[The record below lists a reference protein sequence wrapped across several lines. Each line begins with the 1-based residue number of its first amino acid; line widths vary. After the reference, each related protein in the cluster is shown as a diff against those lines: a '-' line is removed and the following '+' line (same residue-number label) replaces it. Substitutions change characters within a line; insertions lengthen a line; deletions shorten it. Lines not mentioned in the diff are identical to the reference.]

1 MRRGSG
7 VRGRDLIAAGVAC
20 VAAVSGV
27 LPIAVQAANYQ
38 LRVEAL
44 SELVEPIRTRTL
56 VGRWIDD
63 AGFQPEQMPLFLE
76 RARTEAE
83 AIAQAAGFYSA
94 HAEVRYRE
102 GQDERL
108 PVVEIRV
115 DAGARTTVNAVDLS
129 VDGTQQPERV
139 GDWLLMR
146 WPLPEGSFFRS
157 TEWTSGKRLLID
169 ALQQRGYVRARIVAS
184 EARVDPENTT
194 AALSLRVRTGPRL
207 DFGPMTI
214 EGLARYDES
223 IVRALA
229 PWEKGGGGGGGD
241 RDDRD
246 DRPGQASATG
256 AEDAAP
262 RALLPYDFDELLAFQ
277 GRLRESGYFGS
288 VEVLPDFAAVL
299 ADPARTTVPIRVRQ
313 SERPAQHVTMGVGVS
328 TDEGARALL
337 GYDHRDLFG
346 RAWQLESGV
355 LLQSVR
361 RRVFA
366 SVRTPQKASG
376 HYYQG
381 GVRLEQFDVQGE
393 RTNKKTAFFGE
404 GKRAGNAVRFL
415 SLQYQTEDR
424 RVRGLGPIG
433 SSRALTL
440 AWTWSTRRL
449 DSLID
454 PHRGYSV
461 SASLSG
467 ASESVLSDR
476 SFVRAH
482 SRVMGFWPMPDETWL
497 EGGILVGMAE
507 VGQVFAAARDGIP
520 SENLFR
526 TGGASTVRGYDFLSL
541 GVREG
546 RAVVGG
552 RVLALGSVEYQH
564 PVRRDWYAAAFF
576 DIGDAADTWGRYDPV
591 AGYGIGLR
599 WRSPVGPV
607 NLDLAY
613 GEAVRSWRLHFT
625 VGYAF

>member
-7 VRGRDLIAAGVAC
+7 VRGRDLIAAGAAC
-20 VAAVSGV
+20 VTVVSGV

-194 AALSLRVRTGPRL
+194 AALSLRVSTGPRL

-229 PWEKGGGGGGGD
+229 P
-241 RDDRD
+241 
-246 DRPGQASATG
+246 
-256 AEDAAP
+256 
-262 RALLPYDFDELLAFQ
+262 
-277 GRLRESGYFGS
+277 
-288 VEVLPDFAAVL
+288 
-299 ADPARTTVPIRVRQ
+299 
-313 SERPAQHVTMGVGVS
+313 
-328 TDEGARALL
+328 
-337 GYDHRDLFG
+337 
-346 RAWQLESGV
+346 
-355 LLQSVR
+355 
-361 RRVFA
+361 
-366 SVRTPQKASG
+366 
-376 HYYQG
+376 
-381 GVRLEQFDVQGE
+381 
-393 RTNKKTAFFGE
+393 
-404 GKRAGNAVRFL
+404 
-415 SLQYQTEDR
+415 
-424 RVRGLGPIG
+424 
-433 SSRALTL
+433 
-440 AWTWSTRRL
+440 
-449 DSLID
+449 
-454 PHRGYSV
+454 
-461 SASLSG
+461 
-467 ASESVLSDR
+467 
-476 SFVRAH
+476 
-482 SRVMGFWPMPDETWL
+482 
-497 EGGILVGMAE
+497 
-507 VGQVFAAARDGIP
+507 
-520 SENLFR
+520 
-526 TGGASTVRGYDFLSL
+526 
-541 GVREG
+541 
-546 RAVVGG
+546 
-552 RVLALGSVEYQH
+552 
-564 PVRRDWYAAAFF
+564 
-576 DIGDAADTWGRYDPV
+576 
-591 AGYGIGLR
+591 
-599 WRSPVGPV
+599 
-607 NLDLAY
+607 
-613 GEAVRSWRLHFT
+613 
-625 VGYAF
+625 

>member
-1 MRRGSG
+1 MRRRSG
-7 VRGRDLIAAGVAC
+7 ACRRDLIVAGFACAATI
-20 VAAVSGV
+20 SGF
-27 LPIAVQAANYQ
+27 LPGPARAANYQ
-38 LRVEAL
+38 LRVDAL
-44 SELVEPIRTRTL
+44 TELVEPIRTRTL

-76 RARTEAE
+76 RARSEAE

-94 HAEVRYRE
+94 HAEVHYQE
-102 GQDERL
+102 GQGERL

-129 VDGTQQPERV
+129 VEGPQQPERV
-139 GDWLLMR
+139 RDWLRLR

-169 ALQQRGYVRARIVAS
+169 ALQQRGYVRAQIVAS
-184 EARVDPENTT
+184 EARVDPEKTT
-194 AALSLRVRTGPRL
+194 AALTLRVRTGPRL
-207 DFGPMTI
+207 DFGPMSI
-214 EGLARYDES
+214 DGLSRYDES

-229 PWEKGGGGGGGD
+229 PWEKGGPVAAGHEGGGGEN
-241 RDDRD
+241 RD
-246 DRPGQASATG
+246 GG
-256 AEDAAP
+256 AGEGRGTAP
-262 RALLPYDFDELLAFQ
+262 RPYDFDELLAFQ
-277 GRLRESGYFGS
+277 GRLRETGYFGS

-299 ADPARTTVPIRVRQ
+299 ADQARTTVPIRVRLR
-313 SERPAQHVTMGVGVS
+313 ERPAQHVTMGVGVS
-328 TDEGARALL
+328 TDEGARALF
-337 GYDHRDLFG
+337 GYDHRDLLG

-366 SVRTPQKASG
+366 SVRTPQKAGG

-404 GKRAGNAVRFL
+404 GKRAGDTVRFL

-440 AWTWSTRRL
+440 TWTWSTRRL

-461 SASLSG
+461 STSLSG
-467 ASESVLSDR
+467 VSESVLSDR

-482 SRVMGFWPMPDETWL
+482 SRILGFWPMPEETWF

-507 VGQVFAAARDGIP
+507 VGQVFAASRDGIP

-526 TGGASTVRGYDFLSL
+526 TGGASSVRGYDFLSL

-552 RVLALGSVEYQH
+552 RVLALGSIEYQH

-576 DIGDAADTWGRYDPV
+576 DIGDAADTWGHYDPV
-591 AGYGIGLR
+591 AGYGVGLR

-613 GEAVRSWRLHFT
+613 GEAVRSWRVHFT